1 MIRAIL
7 CKLIFGFDPNQV
19 QADIRN
25 LTAHKDAV
33 NSRVSGLEHRVNDVS
48 ASATAINGRFTGRAV

>member
-7 CKLIFGFDPNQV
+7 CKLILGFDPNQV

-33 NSRVSGLEHRVNDVS
+33 NSRVAGLEYRVNDI
-48 ASATAINGRFTGRAV
+48 AAPTAINGRYTGRAV